1 MKFKI
6 IFLFFP
12 LFVVG
17 QSTQNEIEIIRDID
31 SYVKYVDSISFSLNE
46 EMSYGVILPAHGSI
60 NGKPIEKIET
70 EKKVLKIDK
79 QILKMIYSEKKS
91 KLKEEFV
98 FYYKDLKLVYVE
110 FLIYKKKKS
119 TKKVF
124 YYNNE
129 MPLYPS
135 FSDSSYD
142 INVDLRL
149 IEKSR
154 LAMWI
159 DASTR

>member
-12 LFVVG
+12 LFIVG
-17 QSTQNEIEIIRDID
+17 QSTSNEIEIIRDID

-46 EMSYGVILPAHGSI
+46 EMSYDVILPAHGSI

-70 EKKVLKIDK
+70 EKKVLKIEK

-124 YYNNE
+124 YYNYE

-135 FSDSSYD
+135 FSDSSYG

-154 LAMWI
+154 LAM
-159 DASTR
+159 

>member
-12 LFVVG
+12 LFIIG
-17 QSTQNEIEIIRDID
+17 QSTQNQIEIIRDID

-46 EMSYGVILPAHGSI
+46 EVSYGVIIPSHGSI

-79 QILKMIYSEKKS
+79 KILKMIYSEKKS

-110 FLIYKKKKS
+110 LLIYKKKKS
-119 TKKVF
+119 TKKVY

-129 MPLYPS
+129 LPLYPS

-142 INVDLRL
+142 NNVDLRL

-154 LAMWI
+154 LAM
-159 DASTR
+159 

>member
-12 LFVVG
+12 LFIVG
-17 QSTQNEIEIIRDID
+17 QSAQNEIEIIRGID
-31 SYVKYVDSISFSLNE
+31 SYVEYVDSISFSLNE
-46 EMSYGVILPAHGSI
+46 ELLYGVILPAHGRI
-60 NGKPIEKIET
+60 NGKPFEKIET

-79 QILKMIYSEKKS
+79 QILKIIYSEKKS
-91 KLKEEFV
+91 KIKEEFI
-98 FYYKDLKLVYVE
+98 FYYKDLKLVYAE

-124 YYNNE
+124 SYNNE
-129 MPLYPS
+129 LPLYPS
-135 FSDSSYD
+135 FSDSYYD

-154 LAMWI
+154 LAM
-159 DASTR
+159 

>member
-12 LFVVG
+12 LFIVG
-17 QSTQNEIEIIRDID
+17 QSTSNEIEIIRDID

-46 EMSYGVILPAHGSI
+46 EMSYGVILPAHGGI

-159 DASTR
+159 DASTS